1 MTLRANVYQSLIDT
15 IRDVVN
21 EEIELRNFGRKVIL
35 PSSFVG
41 SSCNMFEIFQNSM
54 AITCYFKHLEL
65 FGIMIANL
73 EWLEITT
80 TLLP

>member
-1 MTLRANVYQSLIDT
+1 LKANVYQSLIDT
-15 IRDVVN
+15 IGDIVN
-21 EEIELRNFGRKVIL
+21 EKIKLRNLRRMVIL

-41 SSCNMFEIFQNSM
+41 SFCNMFEIFQNFM

-65 FGIMIANL
+65 FGTMIANL
-73 EWLEITT
+73 KWLEITT